1 MLTTLVIIAVTL
13 FLLAGVL
20 WFGWRR
26 ADYNHIRHTISEL
39 GEYGAPDG
47 RLVSFGLFGPVGLAL
62 LGVGVPALLSEQA
75 AAFPAGFGL
84 LAVALG
90 VGYLGGAVFPCD
102 PGSPL
107 AGSAR
112 QQLHNLAGGVQYVG
126 GAVALFLAADGPTP
140 LPTFL
145 GPWLL
150 GSAGVVA
157 LIALALSV
165 QALFP
170 VRGLFQRVGELLLFG
185 NLVLLAWPRHL

>member
-1 MLTTLVIIAVTL
+1 MITALVTTAIAI

-26 ADYNHIRHTISEL
+26 SDYDHRRQTISEL

-62 LGVGVPALLSEQA
+62 LAVGAPVLRSEQA
-75 AAFPAGFGL
+75 AAFPAGYGL

-90 VGYLGGAVFPCD
+90 VGYLGGALVPCD

-107 AGSAR
+107 AGSGR
-112 QQLHNLAGGVQYVG
+112 QKLHNLAGGVQYVG
-126 GAVALFLAADGPTP
+126 GAGALFLAADGPTS

-157 LIALALSV
+157 LVALGLSV
-165 QALFP
+165 PALFP
-170 VRGLFQRVGELLLFG
+170 IRGLVQRVGELLLFG
-185 NLVLLAWPRHL
+185 NLLLLAWARHL

>member
-1 MLTTLVIIAVTL
+1 MITALVITAITI

-20 WFGWRR
+20 WFAWRR
-26 ADYNHIRHTISEL
+26 SEYDHSRHTISEL
-39 GEYGAPDG
+39 GEHGALDG
-47 RLVSFGLFGPVGLAL
+47 RRVSFGLFGPVGLAL
-62 LGVGVPALLSEQA
+62 LGVGVPMLRTEQA

-90 VGYLGGAVFPCD
+90 VGYLGGALFPCD

-107 AGSAR
+107 AGSGR

-126 GAVALFLAADGPTP
+126 GAAALFLAADGPTS
-140 LPTFL
+140 LPMSL
-145 GPWLL
+145 VPWLL

-157 LIALALSV
+157 LVALALSA

-170 VRGLFQRVGELLLFG
+170 VRGLVQRIGELLLFG
-185 NLVLLAWPRHL
+185 NLLLLAWARHL